1 MPRIINDIK
10 IVQTAANFRQLVRG
24 SFEENAL
31 EKSFAKVEIYLATFP
46 GDENIERASVSL
58 IACILKAVELAIAFL
73 LSSTGRPPFIKHHRA
88 RIQ

>member
-1 MPRIINDIK
+1 MSLTLNHIK
-10 IVQTAANFRQLVRG
+10 TVQIAANLRELVQA

-31 EKSFAKVEIYLATFP
+31 EKSFAKVEVYLATFP

-73 LSSTGRPPFIKHHRA
+73 LSSTGMSTFS
-88 RIQ
+88 